1 MTVIRVIAEF
11 ESASGLPEDSSMNVW
26 HFGTNDPS
34 PSTQIA
40 SIDDKLQAFYDDIAA
55 IYSANTISGNY
66 SFKFYDLED
75 DPPRVPLDTIT
86 HVLAGAGE
94 ADALPTEC
102 AIVLSY
108 SAAPESGVDPRR
120 RRGRLY
126 LGPIDQGVS
135 ETADGLVFIGGSSCT
150 LITIAANTLVEAN
163 DILENYWIVFSP
175 TTAGPPPWDG
185 AALSAAS
192 AMVTQGYVDNAF
204 DTQRRRGTAPTT
216 RTFFFGT

>member
-11 ESASGLPEDSSMNVW
+11 ESASGLPQDSSMNVW
-26 HFGTNDPS
+26 HFGTNDLDPGS
-34 PSTQIA
+34 QVA
-40 SIDDKLQAFYDDIAA
+40 DIDDKLQAFYDDIAA
-55 IYSANTISGNY
+55 IYSANTISENY

-75 DPPRVPLDTIT
+75 VPPRVPMTTIT

-108 SAAPESGVDPRR
+108 SATPESGVDPRR

-135 ETADGLVFIGGSSCT
+135 ETADGLVFIGGSTLT
-150 LITIAANTLVEAN
+150 LITAAANNIVAGN
-163 DILENYWIVFSP
+163 DPFNNSWIVFSP
-175 TTAGPPPWDG
+175 TTAGAPPWDG

-192 AMVTQGYVDNAF
+192 AVVTQGYVDNAF
-204 DTQRRRGTAPTT
+204 DTQRRRGTAPTV
-216 RTFFFGT
+216 RTTFGV